1 MQKWWEKPL
10 YAVTIELPAAKDLEN
25 IDVKRI
31 VRKLTKNGVNVIV
44 AFAVGYWPGG
54 TTFYQSNIAPHHPNL
69 KDRDL
74 LKEIIEEAHRNGAR
88 VIGYVNV
95 LWGDKKL
102 YFEHPEW
109 AQRRIDGK
117 PTTWEENYT
126 SVAMCPNTPYKDYI
140 INVIKEISEKYDID
154 GFYFDEPSFQSWCN
168 CSYCRELFKK
178 QFNQELPTEEK
189 WGDPLWQKFI
199 QWRYEKITEFKKF
212 LYNSVKK
219 DNVAIFFQHPFP
231 LAFWPKEAILF
242 LEKIGEKVTRYVKEM
257 VTWYIPLAY
266 GSDLEEVSKFEDI
279 IHMELYRKSVGRPLW
294 WYGVCIKLAR
304 AINDKK
310 PILVLNMQG
319 NSPFDLSSLPDDEL
333 KLAIGE
339 IVANSGNPLFALY
352 YPDIADPNGWK
363 IIFNQFK
370 ELKKYEEYLINR
382 ESVKFVAIL
391 YSRKTID
398 FFDSSEEIKHTNE
411 LLGFCKALLQEHIP
425 FDIVTEDNLMNKLN
439 DYKIL
444 ILPNVVFLSKE
455 KVEAI
460 KDFVRRG
467 GGIIASYRTSIYDN
481 DEKRDNLGLSEVLGV
496 KYLGYEKQVFTTDS
510 YMKIKNKHP
519 IINKSLYNLL
529 IPSFGSQ
536 LAIEALKN
544 AQVISTLIE
553 ESIVHY
559 APLGEDTNLPTIVTN
574 EYDKGRTVYFA
585 GPVGCRYL
593 EYAIPYHRNLII
605 NSIKW
610 LSKNKL
616 PLIAKNCPETIAI
629 IPWYQKEK
637 GRHVIHLVNSVRDD
651 IEFPITH
658 VPTFYNIEIEL
669 LVNTK
674 AKYKAEQLFPE
685 KKKLSIIKK
694 KGRILLKI
702 PEVKHHCIISIKKQ
716 S

>member
-74 LKEIIEEAHRNGAR
+74 LKEIIEEAHKNGAR

-199 QWRYEKITEFKKF
+199 QWRYEKITEFKKL

-219 DNVAIFFQHPFP
+219 DDVAIFFQHPFP
-231 LAFWPKEAILF
+231 LAFWPEEAILF

-279 IHMELYRKSVGRPLW
+279 IHMELYRKSVERPLW
-294 WYGVCIKLAR
+294 WYEVCIKLAR

-339 IVANSGNPLFALY
+339 IVANGGNSLFALY

-363 IIFNQFK
+363 TIFNQFK

-444 ILPNVVFLSKE
+444 ILPNVVFLPKE
-455 KVEAI
+455 KVEVI
-460 KDFVRRG
+460 KDFVKRG
-467 GGIIASYRTSIYDN
+467 GGIIVSYRTSIYD
-481 DEKRDNLGLSEVLGV
+481 DDKKMDNLGLSEVLGV

-510 YMKIKNKHP
+510 YMKINNKHP

-544 AQVISTLIE
+544 AQVLSTLIE

-585 GPVGCRYL
+585 GPVGYKYL

-637 GRHVIHLVNSVRDD
+637 ERYVIHLVNSVRDD

-669 LVNTK
+669 LINTK